1 MRAEAKFIWIMP
13 NRRRF
18 CGIAKQWRTLVQGES
33 RSQIYLDYAEPTLRS
48 ECRNQVY
55 LGYAEP
61 RGVEAHEVWLTAAD
75 FAETRSV
82 CELGIVKS

>member
-1 MRAEAKFIWIMP
+1 MQAE
-13 NRRRF
+13 RRR
-18 CGIAKQWRTLVQGES
+18 
-33 RSQIYLDYAEPTLRS
+33 QIYLHYAEPTLRS

-75 FAETRSV
+75 FAA
-82 CELGIVKS
+82 L

>member
-1 MRAEAKFIWIMP
+1 M
-13 NRRRF
+13 
-18 CGIAKQWRTLVQGES
+18 QGES

>member
-1 MRAEAKFIWIMP
+1 MRAEAKFTWIMP

-18 CGIAKQWRTLVQGES
+18 CVIAQQWRTLVQAECRRQTCLHYG
-33 RSQIYLDYAEPTLRS
+33 EPTLRS

-75 FAETRSV
+75 FAALRSNV
-82 CELGIVKS
+82 LS

>member
-1 MRAEAKFIWIMP
+1 MQKPNLFGLCRTAADFAETRSVCELGKIVQAEC
-13 NRRRF
+13 RR
-18 CGIAKQWRTLVQGES
+18 QTNLH
-33 RSQIYLDYAEPTLRS
+33 YAEPTLRS

-75 FAETRSV
+75 FEETRSV
-82 CELGIVKS
+82 CE

>member
-1 MRAEAKFIWIMP
+1 MQAEC
-13 NRRRF
+13 RR
-18 CGIAKQWRTLVQGES
+18 
-33 RSQIYLDYAEPTLRS
+33 QIYLHYAEPTLRS

-82 CELGIVKS
+82 CEFVIELWYLLRW

>member
-1 MRAEAKFIWIMP
+1 MQAE
-13 NRRRF
+13 RR
-18 CGIAKQWRTLVQGES
+18 G
-33 RSQIYLDYAEPTLRS
+33 QIYLHYAEPTLRS

-82 CELGIVKS
+82 CELGINTA

>member
-1 MRAEAKFIWIMP
+1 MQAE
-13 NRRRF
+13 RRR
-18 CGIAKQWRTLVQGES
+18 
-33 RSQIYLDYAEPTLRS
+33 QIYLHYAEPTLRS

>member
-1 MRAEAKFIWIMP
+1 MQA
-13 NRRRF
+13 
-18 CGIAKQWRTLVQGES
+18 
-33 RSQIYLDYAEPTLRS
+33 

-82 CELGIVKS
+82 CELGISPLISESKR

>member
-1 MRAEAKFIWIMP
+1 VQAE
-13 NRRRF
+13 RRRQT
-18 CGIAKQWRTLVQGES
+18 CLH
-33 RSQIYLDYAEPTLRS
+33 YAEPTLRS

-75 FAETRSV
+75 FASLRSNGEHKCKVSAEGKLVCIMLNRRCGANAET
-82 CELGIVKS
+82 KFT

>member
-1 MRAEAKFIWIMP
+1 MQAEC
-13 NRRRF
+13 RRQT
-18 CGIAKQWRTLVQGES
+18 CLH
-33 RSQIYLDYAEPTLRS
+33 YAEPTLRS

-82 CELGIVKS
+82 CELGISPLISESKR